1 MWKIVLDFISGIF
14 KPATE
19 LIDELHTSEEE
30 KLQLRNSLVK
40 LQNEVTMKQLELL
53 GKQMDLE
60 KELLDARSKVTV
72 SELTGAS
79 WLQRNWRPITM
90 FIFVGLIV
98 LDTLDLLPGSAKLPD
113 GFMSLVKIGLGGY
126 VIGRSV
132 EKAGPAIAK
141 SLKGNG

>member
-30 KLQLRNSLVK
+30 KLKLRNSLVK

-53 GKQMDLE
+53 GKQMDVE
-60 KELLDARSKVTV
+60 RELLDVRSKAIIAEAAG
-72 SELTGAS
+72 SS
-79 WLQRNWRPITM
+79 WLQRNWRPMTM
-90 FIFVGLIV
+90 VVFVVLIV
-98 LDTLDLLPGSAKLPD
+98 LGVFDYLPSELPKE
-113 GFMSLVKIGLGGY
+113 FMSLVKIGLGGY

-132 EKAGPAIAK
+132 EKAGPSIAK
-141 SLKGNG
+141 SLKSKD